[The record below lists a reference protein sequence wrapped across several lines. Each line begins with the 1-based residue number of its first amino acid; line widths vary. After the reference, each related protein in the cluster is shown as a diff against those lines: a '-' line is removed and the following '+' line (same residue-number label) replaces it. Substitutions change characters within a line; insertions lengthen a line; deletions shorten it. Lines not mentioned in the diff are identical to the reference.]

1 MKYRIYSFRF
11 AKEIIESI
19 RKDLYDEI
27 LGIIEKEININRENM
42 NKAHKII
49 QETFKKHGWSTEEVI
64 DKIKIPLKHDLY
76 KNHIAIEVET
86 SHIVH
91 TYKDYLK
98 FIASYNIGK
107 IDLGI
112 IITWT
117 KQHITKRN
125 LDPSKPTLEK
135 IRKDLENVLKTIIPV
150 PILVI
155 GIEN

>member
-11 AKEIIESI
+11 AKEIFESI
-19 RKDLYDEI
+19 RKELYNEI
-27 LGIIEKEININRENM
+27 LEIIEKEININRENIR
-42 NKAHKII
+42 KAHKII

-64 DKIKIPLKHDLY
+64 DKVKIPLKHDLY
-76 KNHIAIEVET
+76 KERIAIEVET

-117 KQHITKRN
+117 KQHITKHN

-150 PILVI
+150 PILII
-155 GIEN
+155 GLED

>member
-1 MKYRIYSFRF
+1 MKYKIYSFRF
-11 AKEIIESI
+11 AKEIIEQI
-19 RKDLYDEI
+19 RKELYNEI
-27 LGIIEKEININRENM
+27 LRVIEEEININRGNLK
-42 NKAHKII
+42 KAHKII
-49 QETFKKHGWSTEEVI
+49 QKTFKKHGWSTEEVI
-64 DKIKIPLKHDLY
+64 DKIRIPLKHDLY

-117 KQHITKRN
+117 KQHITKHN